1 MVPLPLIS
9 MSLYLCV
16 DCGGTKTAV
25 VICDASGLIVGR
37 ASGGPSNIA
46 YLTPQSFNKTVKAA
60 VIAALKVALPDST
73 DVSLPFAGE
82 SPFRA
87 AWFGVSGADSP
98 AAIARIAAPL
108 SELLNLPLGPKL
120 VIANDTHLL
129 AAPIRMYSDVTHAV
143 AVIAGTGSI
152 TVSFTEVDGKIEELG
167 RVGGWGWILGDE
179 GGGYDVGREALRQ
192 ILLANDKAS
201 ITGVPLPKGVLVDR
215 VLDLFGASTV
225 LEILTGVYL
234 PDPPAGQTM
243 PVGERNEHL
252 EREKRISTLSP
263 IVFEIAF
270 KHGDSLALDILKA
283 TSSHLVA
290 QIALLLGDGV
300 DSPTRIVKASESVI
314 SFGGS
319 LVGIEAYRQL
329 VLDDLAQRG
338 HIFKRSIVIDDAAAI
353 GGTALAAAFRD

>member
-1 MVPLPLIS
+1 

-16 DCGGTKTAV
+16 DCGGSKTAV
-25 VICDASGLIVGR
+25 VICNPVGTIVGR
-37 ASGGPSNIA
+37 ATGGPSNIA

-60 VIAALKVALPDST
+60 VIAALQIALPDSP
-73 DVSLPFAGE
+73 DVSLPVVGK
-82 SPFRA
+82 SPFHA

-108 SELLNLPLGPKL
+108 SELLGLPLGPKL

-179 GGGYDVGREALRQ
+179 GGGYDVGRQALRQ
-192 ILLANDKAS
+192 ILLANDKSS
-201 ITGVPLPKGVLVDR
+201 ITGVPLPKSMLIDR
-215 VLDLFGASTV
+215 VLEIFGATTV

-234 PDPPAGQTM
+234 PDPPPGQTN
-243 PVGERNEHL
+243 PTGETNEHL

-263 IVFEIAF
+263 IVFEAAF
-270 KHGDSLALDILKA
+270 KHHDPLAMDVVKA
-283 TSSHLVA
+283 TASHLVA

-300 DSPTRIVKASESVI
+300 ESSARTVKASESVI

-319 LVGIEAYRQL
+319 LVGVEAYRQL
-329 VLDDLAQRG
+329 ILTDLAQRG
-338 HIFKRSIVIDDAAAI
+338 HVFKRSIVIDDAAAI
-353 GGTALAAAFRD
+353 GGTALAAAFTD